1 MTSSLIRF
9 ALLAVVSFSLI
20 PFSWS
25 APKLPPMKAE
35 TSSWKETGRA
45 EESEKLCLALAR
57 AYPNK
62 VRCQSMGVSPQG
74 RNMRVLVVS
83 GSGVFSP
90 EVAKKKSLP
99 VVWIQAGIH
108 AGEIEGKDAT
118 YHFLKEQLAL
128 PARESVLGSQVI
140 LFCPILSI
148 DGHERFGKW
157 NRANQNG
164 PVEMGWRVNSQNLN
178 LNRDYAKLD
187 TPEVEASLRF
197 MEKWDPQVWV
207 DLHTTD
213 GAKFQ
218 HDVALV
224 LPSTLVGQGALKTLS
239 LSLQDRLMS
248 GLTRR
253 EHQPLWF
260 YPEFLKTDDPMSGIE
275 HYPDS
280 PKMGYA
286 YFAYRNRIG
295 ILVETHS
302 WKNYEERATAT
313 EHVLEELT
321 ADIASRG
328 KEYVQTMKAADLAAS
343 QLAGQLYPLAYQIKG
358 EPKTYDFQ
366 GYEYK
371 VEKSTVSGQNWIR
384 YDDQKPTVWKIPLWT
399 ENEASKSATVPS
411 RGYWVDADVAP
422 WVGAKLSAHGI
433 RFEKLKKPLSGSFD
447 VFRGTK
453 IELGTKS
460 VEGHVRATWTGAWKN
475 EQLEIP
481 ADSLFVP
488 SNQPRIGIAMYLFE
502 PDSADSLAS
511 WGFFNAW
518 TEQKEYVED
527 YVLEEFAREKLNDP
541 EILKTFLEKIQN
553 DVEFGKS
560 PEKRLWFFYELHP
573 AYDTKYR
580 RLPIFKG

>member
-1 MTSSLIRF
+1 MGTASFICWVVGANP
-9 ALLAVVSFSLI
+9 ALG
-20 PFSWS
+20 

-35 TSSWKETGRA
+35 TSHWTETGRA

-57 AYPNK
+57 AYPRQ
-62 VRCQSMGVSPQG
+62 VRCQSMGTSPHG
-74 RNMRVLVVS
+74 RTMRVLVVS

-90 EVAKKKSLP
+90 DAAKKKGLP

-118 YHFLKEQLAL
+118 YHFLKTQLAL
-128 PARESVLGSQVI
+128 PSRQSVLGSQVI
-140 LFCPILSI
+140 LFCPILNI

-164 PVEMGWRVNSQNLN
+164 PLEMGWRVNSQNLN

-197 MEKWDPQVWV
+197 MEKWNPDVWV

-224 LPSTLVGQGALKTLS
+224 LPSTIVGQGNLKTLS

-248 GLTRR
+248 GLTRKD
-253 EHQPLWF
+253 HQPLWF
-260 YPEFLKTDDPMSGIE
+260 YPEFLKADDPMSGIE

-302 WKNYEERATAT
+302 WKNYEHRAIAT

-321 ADIASRG
+321 ADIAARG
-328 KEYVQTMKAADLAAS
+328 KEYVKTMKEADEAATK
-343 QLAGQLYPLAYQIKG
+343 LAGQVYPLAYQVKG
-358 EPKTYDFQ
+358 EPENYDFL
-366 GYEYK
+366 GYEYQ
-371 VEKSTVSGQNWIR
+371 VLKSDVSGQNWIR

-399 ENEASKSATVPS
+399 HMESTKTAVVPT

-422 WVGAKLSAHGI
+422 WVAAKLSAHGI
-433 RFEKLKKPLSGSFD
+433 RFEKLKKPLTGTFE
-447 VFRGTK
+447 VFRASK
-453 IELGTKS
+453 IDLAAQS
-460 VEGHVRATWTGAWKN
+460 VEGHVRATWTGAWKS
-475 EQLEIP
+475 ESLEIP
-481 ADSLFVP
+481 AGSLFVP
-488 SNQPRIGIAMYLFE
+488 SAQPRIGMAMYLFE
-502 PDSADSLAS
+502 PSSGDSFAS
-511 WGFFNAW
+511 WGMLNHL

-527 YVLEEFAREKLNDP
+527 YVLEEFAREKLQDP
-541 EILKTFLEKIQN
+541 EIEKAFREKLKS
-553 DVEFGKS
+553 DAEFEKS

-573 AYDTKYR
+573 AFDPKYR
-580 RLPIFKG
+580 RLPFFRG